1 MILLVAPEI
10 PANSNAERRQLV
22 SSSIFATV
30 ILIMTEVMFFAALI
44 SAYMIIRSGAE
55 EWPPWGQPRL
65 PVFATA
71 LNSLTLLASAFC
83 LHRSVK
89 VFSSQASHSKQL
101 LALAIALGTVFVSV
115 QGYEWVQLISFGLT
129 ITSSTYG
136 GVFYLIIGAHGLH
149 VIGGLLA
156 MLACLRRLN
165 STSQQLTIDYLRAA
179 QIFWYFVVGVW
190 PILYTLVYLL

>member
-30 ILIMTEVMFFAALI
+30 IMIMTEVMFFAALI

-71 LNSLTLLASAFC
+71 INSMTLLASAFC

-89 VFSSQASHSKQL
+89 VFSSQASQSKQL
-101 LALAIALGTVFVSV
+101 LALAIALGIVFVSV

-156 MLACLRRLN
+156 LLACLRRLN
-165 STSQQLTIDYLRAA
+165 STSQQLTIDNLRAA

>member
-1 MILLVAPEI
+1 
-10 PANSNAERRQLV
+10 
-22 SSSIFATV
+22 
-30 ILIMTEVMFFAALI
+30 MTEVMFFAALI
-44 SAYMIIRSGAE
+44 SAYMIIRSGSE

-71 LNSLTLLASAFC
+71 LNSLALLASAFC

-89 VFSSQASHSKQL
+89 AFSSQASRSKQL
-101 LALAIALGTVFVSV
+101 LALTIALGTVFVGV

-156 MLACLRRLN
+156 LLACLKRLN
-165 STSQQLTIDYLRAA
+165 STSQLLTIDNLRAA

-190 PILYTLVYLL
+190 PVLYTLVYLL

>member
-1 MILLVAPEI
+1 M
-10 PANSNAERRQLV
+10 
-22 SSSIFATV
+22 
-30 ILIMTEVMFFAALI
+30 IMTEVMFFAALI

-71 LNSLTLLASAFC
+71 INSLTLLASAFC

-89 VFSSQASHSKQL
+89 VFSSQASQSKQL

-156 MLACLRRLN
+156 LLACLRRFN
-165 STSQQLTIDYLRAA
+165 STSQQLTTDNFRAA